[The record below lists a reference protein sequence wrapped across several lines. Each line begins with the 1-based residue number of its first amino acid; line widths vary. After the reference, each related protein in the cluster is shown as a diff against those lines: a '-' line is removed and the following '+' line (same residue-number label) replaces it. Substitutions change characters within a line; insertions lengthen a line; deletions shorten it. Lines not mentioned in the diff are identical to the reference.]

1 MSSYEMGHA
10 KLQPHPSELASAI
23 TGDHVVVFAYGPDE
37 NYQFEVSG
45 ETDADELNIEW
56 TKILLEPTQVNE
68 VLDEIVTYTE
78 QCEDLAG
85 KEYELQV
92 RGGHRHPKG
101 TPIHT
106 ERAEEVS
113 DE

>member
-1 MSSYEMGHA
+1 MSSHEMGHA
-10 KLQPHPSELASAI
+10 KLQPHPAELESAI
-23 TGDHVVVFAYGPDE
+23 TGDHVVVFGYGPDT

-45 ETDADELNIEW
+45 ETDADELNIDW
-56 TKILLEPTQVNE
+56 TTIDLEPEQVE
-68 VLDEIVTYTE
+68 AILDEIVTYTE

-106 ERAEEVS
+106 ERAEEVGA
-113 DE
+113 E